1 MRHLSQ
7 QIREVLQEGDQAC
20 EQVIQLFF
28 TEFKAVRMGKFK
40 QEFSEVLSE
49 FKEIATNAFVFED
62 RHLDSEMDKLQKGE
76 IKELEDKLSVK
87 KLDMEDSEMKS
98 SVGEES
104 MKKDLEEDAKA
115 KLENNKISIQ
125 EAKLQIKKMKN
136 FVIVGSFAS
145 SASSR

>member
-7 QIREVLQEGDQAC
+7 QIREVLQDGDQVC

-28 TEFKAVRMGKFK
+28 TEFKVVRMGKFK

-49 FKEIATNAFVFED
+49 FKEIATNALLFGD
-62 RHLDSEMDKLQKGE
+62 GHLDSCMENLQKEE

-87 KLDMEDSEMKS
+87 KLDMEDFETKS
-98 SVGEES
+98 SVGEENT
-104 MKKDLEEDAKA
+104 KKDLKEDAKG
-115 KLENNKISIQ
+115 KLENAKISIQ
-125 EAKLQIKKMKN
+125 AAKLQIKKMKN
-136 FVIVGSFAS
+136 FVTSGSFAS